1 MILPK
6 DDYSDE
12 SFESTDESD
21 AAQDY
26 NDPAGVERS
35 DYQNIDVVWAK
46 RPCLPWFP
54 GIVCIVSFN

>member
-1 MILPK
+1 MVWPK

-21 AAQDY
+21 AAQ
-26 NDPAGVERS
+26 NL
-35 DYQNIDVVWAK
+35 IDQPSVTHKVYENGEVAWAK

-54 GIVCIVSFN
+54 GIVCILY

>member
-1 MILPK
+1 MPK

-21 AAQDY
+21 AAQDF
-26 NDPAGVERS
+26 NEPLGVTNNNFE
-35 DYQNIDVVWAK
+35 NFEVVWAK

-54 GIVCIVSFN
+54 GIVS